1 VNRACS
7 EQLRLFMLYLG
18 AAIGALIATCWLM
31 GIGGCTIKVIQ
42 PVQPAVRDTLRDTL
56 FITDEGFVS
65 IREQR
70 FLVSQIFQRDI
81 DLSDPPHRDIGIG
94 YTEHLVLGW
103 SGNWI
108 DSVSATVL
116 YRNKNTGVADTF
128 DLHWKYDNN
137 KKWWFKEE

>member
-1 VNRACS
+1 MKPFAKFL
-7 EQLRLFMLYLG
+7 QLLCFIVAGIVFL
-18 AAIGALIATCWLM
+18 WLLM
-31 GIGGCTIKVIQ
+31 SVGCTIKVIQ

-137 KKWWFKEE
+137 KKWWFKI